1 MNKAEKY
8 WFQDREQ
15 SMQKGDFLGIT
26 LNKENYKNEI
36 SNNEMHEN
44 NMNFEEIA
52 QTKQI
57 SYWRQMFS
65 LDRVTRGQKSKIQN
79 VSRRQRWIK
88 IQGQL

>member
-44 NMNFEEIA
+44 YMNWANIILT
-52 QTKQI
+52 TKV
-57 SYWRQMFS
+57 FP
-65 LDRVTRGQKSKIQN
+65 
-79 VSRRQRWIK
+79 
-88 IQGQL
+88 

>member
-8 WFQDREQ
+8 WFQDREV

-44 NMNFEEIA
+44 NMNFEQIA

-57 SYWRQMFS
+57 S
-65 LDRVTRGQKSKIQN
+65 
-79 VSRRQRWIK
+79 
-88 IQGQL
+88 

>member
-1 MNKAEKY
+1 
-8 WFQDREQ
+8 
-15 SMQKGDFLGIT
+15 MQKGDFLGIT
-26 LNKENYKNEI
+26 LNKENYENEI

-44 NMNFEEIA
+44 NMNFEQIA